1 MIIKNPFTIS
11 LLAGCGLLLGLTAC
25 NGIAGGLYDEPKEDN
40 PAGNA
45 NQLRVDA
52 TSWTDW
58 YYIDFDSLA
67 TLAAAVEA
75 NPTDDAVAAALHRAQ
90 TTFTPWP
97 IPTEAVSSSAKADAA
112 TANAWPATAMANAAP
127 NAPAITVGQSSTR
140 AASNAEAPGI
150 YTYWYDCFGEG
161 LKNNRFENF
170 YPTAPQPE
178 PDHWSIAI
186 HRNNV
191 RTNGAEVLET
201 SYTSMDDLP
210 LTSGT
215 FTGLPFTADEWTENV
230 VWVDQ
235 SRLLQ
240 CYVGNQG
247 IKINNVLSS
256 WLTVNLPP
264 IPPTFTMN
272 SHVFLIRFP
281 NGKVAAVQLVNY
293 MNAASVKCHLTINYK
308 YPY

>member
-1 MIIKNPFTIS
+1 MIIKNSFTIS

-25 NGIAGGLYDEPKEDN
+25 NGIAGGLYDEPKEEN

-97 IPTEAVSSSAKADAA
+97 IPTEAVSSSAK
-112 TANAWPATAMANAAP
+112 
-127 NAPAITVGQSSTR
+127 
-140 AASNAEAPGI
+140 APGI

-293 MNAASVKCHLTINYK
+293 RNAANVKCHLTINYK

>member
-1 MIIKNPFTIS
+1 M
-11 LLAGCGLLLGLTAC
+11 ATAC
-25 NGIAGGLYDEPKEDN
+25 NGIAGGLYDEPQGDE
-40 PAGNA
+40 PLTSGAE
-45 NQLRVDA
+45 LRVDA

-67 TLAAAVEA
+67 TLAEAAAA
-75 NPTDDAVAAALHRAQ
+75 NPTDTVAQSALRHAQ

-97 IPTEAVSSSAKADAA
+97 IPTDTLSAPLPPEGTGEASPPEG
-112 TANAWPATAMANAAP
+112 T
-127 NAPAITVGQSSTR
+127 GE
-140 AASNAEAPGI
+140 ASPPKETGEASPGI

-161 LKNNRFENF
+161 LTNNRFDAY

-201 SYTSMDDLP
+201 SYTSIDDLP
-210 LTSGT
+210 LASST
-215 FTGLPFTADEWTENV
+215 FTGLPFTPDTWTENQ

-240 CYVGNQG
+240 EYVGNQG
-247 IKINNVLSS
+247 IRINTVLSS
-256 WLTVNLPP
+256 WLTVSLPP
-264 IPPTFTMN
+264 IPPAFTLN
-272 SHVFLIRFP
+272 SHVFLVRFP
-281 NGKVAAVQLVNY
+281 NGKVAALQLVNY
-293 MNAASVKCHLTINYK
+293 MNTAGVKCHLTIKYK